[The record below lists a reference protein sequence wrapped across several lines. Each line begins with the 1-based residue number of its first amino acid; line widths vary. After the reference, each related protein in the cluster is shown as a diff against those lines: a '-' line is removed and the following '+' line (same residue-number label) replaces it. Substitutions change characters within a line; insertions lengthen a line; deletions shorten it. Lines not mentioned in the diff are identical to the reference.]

1 MPAVVAKSIHRLE
14 SARAVILVEGRSD
27 LAALMAL
34 AAKLDRD
41 LAVEGVEV
49 VAMGGATNA
58 GFFLEALGPMGAS
71 LQLAG
76 LCDAA
81 EIGHFQRAL
90 AWGGLGSARSRGE
103 LETRGFFVCDPD
115 LEGEMIRAHGVAS
128 IERIFAAQGELSAF
142 RTFQHQPPQ
151 RTRPIEDQLRRFF
164 GTRATRKIRYGALL
178 VEHLE
183 LERMPRPLLMVLQC
197 V

>member
-1 MPAVVAKSIHRLE
+1 MPAAVAKSIHRLE

-27 LAALMAL
+27 QAALMAL
-34 AAKLDRD
+34 AGKLDRD
-41 LAVEGVEV
+41 LAAEGVEV

-58 GFFLEALGPMGAS
+58 GFFLEALGSKGAS

-81 EIGHFQRAL
+81 EIGHVQRAL
-90 AWGGLGSARSRGE
+90 ARGGLGPARSRGE
-103 LETRGFFVCDPD
+103 LEALSFFICDPD

-142 RTFQHQPPQ
+142 RTFQRQPPQ

-178 VEHLE
+178 VEHLD
-183 LERMPRPLLMVLQC
+183 LERMPRPLVTVLQC